1 MGNAELE
8 ADVQTII
15 TSLAAPVSEQEKGEG
30 WTSDKKSK
38 WRDWFADYQTKISR
52 DEIVEPMSSAVRGMH
67 SDGVDPSN
75 ISEKV
80 GRVVFKHGL
89 TRR

>member
-8 ADVQTII
+8 ADVGGII
-15 TSLAAPVSEQEKGEG
+15 KSLEAPVSEQEKGEG
-30 WTSDKKSK
+30 WTAEKKTK
-38 WRDWFADYQTKISR
+38 WRDWFNDYRAKISR
-52 DEIVEPMSSAVRGMH
+52 DEIVEPMSAAVRGMN
-67 SDGVDPSN
+67 SDGVDPSK
-75 ISEKV
+75 ISETV